1 MRNIVLILVFLNAT
15 FFLWLY
21 VQHLPQKSQPT
32 TSAQVQ
38 TLELYRPK
46 PLDQPDSNSTPL
58 PVVTGS
64 SEPLGL
70 NTPKPTQT
78 VPKPLEKHPQTERP
92 KPKTDP
98 NHRPTPIASN
108 DNNSCMWI
116 GPIADK
122 GRAIGAQE
130 YLIAQ
135 GRQATWLERQHTGEP
150 VKFAY
155 RVFIPSY
162 PSYEAAKEV
171 TDKLKEKGIEDFYMI
186 TKSETKQYA
195 IALGVFS
202 RMEGV
207 KIRSEEV
214 RKMGFQTDY
223 EIREREQNTVFWVIV
238 NSTNS
243 LTTEEKKAL
252 SMFGIEM
259 TYTKKACKSA

>member
-21 VQHLPQKSQPT
+21 AQHSPKKPQPN

-38 TLELYRPK
+38 TLELYTPK
-46 PLDQPDSNSTPL
+46 SLAQPTSNSAPL

-64 SEPLGL
+64 SEPLNL

-78 VPKPLEKHPQTERP
+78 SPRPLDKRPQTERP

-98 NHRPTPIASN
+98 SHRPTPIASN
-108 DNNSCMWI
+108 NDSCVWI

-162 PSYEAAKEV
+162 PSYEAAKEA
-171 TDKLKEKGIEDFYMI
+171 TDALKEKGVEDFYMI

-238 NSTNS
+238 NSTKP
-243 LTTEEKKAL
+243 LTIEDKKTL
-252 SMFGIEM
+252 SVFGIEM